1 MLLLTTLAALL
12 ATTTASPVDLSKR
25 LNSCG
30 ISSFAVDTSSPAAAS
45 DCQFIVNVLSQGA
58 FPSFGWDLGNAWNEV
73 LVYETCSFQ
82 ARSIRGNRATIGN
95 EDVYDLLRD
104 TLRDSNRGGNV
115 GARGA
120 MQCNGVD
127 VEWRVVK
134 GGGDGGAT
142 IGFGKA

>member
-1 MLLLTTLAALL
+1 MLLLPTLAALL
-12 ATTTASPVDLSKR
+12 ATATASPVTLSKR

-30 ISSFAVDTSSPAAAS
+30 ISSFAVDSSSPAAAS
-45 DCQFIVNVLSQGA
+45 DCQFIVTVLSQGG

-73 LVYETCSFQ
+73 LAYESCSFQ

-120 MQCNGVD
+120 MQCNGAD
-127 VEWRVVK
+127 VEWRVVRGTGE
-134 GGGDGGAT
+134 GGSS
-142 IGFGKA
+142 IGFGKV